1 MNTLSSAESKIKK
14 KAKCICYPVNITHY
28 AYTMWWTL
36 YAEKVSRT
44 KKSKSKNE
52 PTSQFRNIFKIMPT
66 IINYACGYNIHI
78 ISICL
83 VSEL

>member
-1 MNTLSSAESKIKK
+1 MNTSSSAESKIKK

-44 KKSKSKNE
+44 KTKSKNE
-52 PTSQFRNIFKIMPT
+52 HTSQFRNIFKIMPI
-66 IINYACGYNIHI
+66 IINCACGYDIYL
-78 ISICL
+78 ICSYP
-83 VSEL
+83 VGEL